1 MASFSME
8 HLVAKK
14 ETAKYDPYQSTSQ
27 RAMVFQVQCRM
38 CGFEP
43 EDLLHP
49 PRICPKCHS
58 QAWER
63 FTRPGAFCRMLI
75 GTPSSGLV

>member
-14 ETAKYDPYQSTSQ
+14 NSAKYDPYQPALE

-38 CGFEP
+38 CGYEP
-43 EDLLHP
+43 EDILHP
-49 PRICPKCHS
+49 PRICPKCHG

-63 FTRPGAFCRMLI
+63 FARPGSILQNADRYED
-75 GTPSSGLV
+75 